1 MTTDTFDP
9 GNPRTW
15 QVWLR
20 ESAICTEG
28 DHVGPFPA
36 SRFQWRKLAPPP
48 VKFGSR
54 ISCWHRNTVAAICQL
69 RLPDLE
75 PAQPTVT
82 TDTEPSPAP
91 GHPHTSKR
99 KTPRT
104 SQLANAS

>member
-20 ESAICTEG
+20 EDAICTEG
-28 DHVGPFPA
+28 GHVGPFPA

-54 ISCWHRNTVAAICQL
+54 ISCWHRNTVAAVCHL
-69 RLPDLE
+69 PLPDPE
-75 PAQPTVT
+75 PVVSKLPVT
-82 TDTEPSPAP
+82 QLSRQTRRRTE
-91 GHPHTSKR
+91 
-99 KTPRT
+99 
-104 SQLANAS
+104 QLASTS